1 MIEDLSLRSERRY
14 NITATDVAT
23 LFGLNPYE
31 SPASLLE
38 KKLNPQPI
46 VSNHLRR
53 GKLKEPSVIEAF
65 NLDMGLTAVRHEGG
79 TLTLPGHRIAATPDA
94 YLLGSKT
101 VVECKSVTSRNF
113 DKWYTNIPTQY
124 HLQVMMQML
133 VVGSEEGFI
142 GALEEGDPYECEYRF
157 IAWKMRAD
165 EQIFLMIKEEVQRFW
180 AHVDAGTLFRVKSS
194 TKARMKQL
202 LEENKVLAYASPR
215 PEKEEETRE
224 EEISRILS
232 VFK

>member
-65 NLDMGLTAVRHEGG
+65 NLDVGLVAVRHEGG

-101 VVECKSVTSRNF
+101 VVECKSVTSKNF

-165 EQIFLMIKEEVQRFW
+165 EQIFTMIKEEVYRFW
-180 AHVDAGTLFRVKSS
+180 EHVDAGTLFRVRSA
-194 TKARMKQL
+194 TKTKMKEL
-202 LEENKVLAYASPR
+202 LEQNKVLAYASPK
-215 PEKEEETRE
+215 PEKEETRE